1 MALVVDV
8 EDAGKGTGGQGRIVT
23 IKRRSISLSVYLYS
37 SRSVLPLNN

>member
-8 EDAGKGTGGQGRIVT
+8 EDAGKGTGQGRIVT